1 MSIQGSQMSS
11 SSREGYAEKAGGDG
25 QNTKTR
31 GGRELLNRC
40 SLEAVL
46 EARERKCCRKR
57 CLKTFS
63 VDQMLADR
71 RAFASVGGRPR
82 TRQERADYL
91 WKFCIMQGMI
101 RRASAEKGVFRPM
114 LYNKTI
120 CWDGL
125 GGYLGVGNNLLEE
138 VRKMAECGREVVA
151 VRYGTRNPAANT
163 VRVHICEFISQ
174 IFRRI
179 GEYQPDRGSIIL
191 PFHSMPALLSYL
203 KQKWDDQFD
212 SALFPAP
219 RTIRR
224 YMRRDLKFIEREP
237 PSTGGSSLLP
247 LCDFESMTQDGS
259 QNVRQDT
266 RQQDDKVDSKHLND
280 DKKASLLRVCLR
292 RTQRFG
298 KCLDCVESQMAL
310 SRSQCPSDR
319 RELLNRFNLHLESV
333 MRQRLKYY
341 RLKMQALADPDSL
354 LTIIADGPDQY
365 LTRLPHMVWD
375 RSLPKFDDSA
385 LVKVKLELVLCHGRR
400 NGPNTFL
407 YIAPPDKSHGSN
419 MVIEA
424 LERTFATLQSNNDM
438 PRTGHVHV
446 QLDNPTGENKNRFVF
461 GFLAEKVAE
470 GLITTADIGFLP
482 PSHTHEDIDMR
493 HSQYG
498 RYLRSKKFVNA
509 VEICN
514 LVEECLSGYE
524 SKDPSKSDLKR
535 RRVLDTPM
543 HRESLRTK
551 ASTMYH
557 IRDWKER
564 FADKIPKIE
573 GITTAYSYRMQRDEY
588 SGDVMLYHKKTMD
601 LPEWEGC
608 QVFVPAHSLD
618 ELPEPKSESPRTD
631 KHDSAAAEMLARL
644 PKECPM
650 CFREEDVC
658 HAIEL
663 HTGSYQY
670 LPHESELSKLPR
682 FKLDES
688 EPVDAGR
695 PRSSQGSQESGKE
708 LKASLQPGTKNSARL
723 RGTALIGESASS
735 NCEDRDIWNRMRGKD
750 LRYSK
755 PADVRVGQRSAGS
768 SRIYSKRLIASSDGR
783 TWKVSSLA
791 QLRLDELPSPQTFAF
806 IRCEGGL
813 DQCASDC
820 PAIALIVK
828 APAWRGVCPEGRENE
843 ELEVVWYSVDPKML
857 QKHGAGALSR
867 AALCPLVDP
876 QATGGNRKKSKKLW
890 ASTITAASL
899 LAWNVSLTKARTLT
913 KASLDFLRV
922 TLGVQGL
929 EGVERTS
936 SSSSETGVDLPPAGA
951 SVSQCN
957 LWHMLSTAL
966 VFPGDKAIFCT
977 LCRTTMKLS
986 PGWTGYV
993 RQGWLAP
1000 LADMDWPQALR
1011 RYTKHLEWENCH
1023 HADECTI
1030 EADPSR
1036 NRYNNVYPLVVIVDP
1051 ALKGRRAAE
1060 VVTSGPAALP
1070 VDSFPGAMRQVIVE
1084 LRRFYLERSRLPIS
1098 PKPEGFGMFGAYI
1111 QPNLGRLIVYQRMRH
1126 WAPAD
1131 FQGAVFTLDDNKSP
1145 FDDRLGLALLKRAV
1159 ELEELEHGSSSRVGV
1174 EPERDVVHWGGTQLS
1189 D

>member
-446 QLDNPTGENKNRFVF
+446 QLDNPTGENKNRIAKRLRFVF

-650 CFREEDVC
+650 CFREE
-658 HAIEL
+658 
-663 HTGSYQY
+663 
-670 LPHESELSKLPR
+670 
-682 FKLDES
+682 
-688 EPVDAGR
+688 
-695 PRSSQGSQESGKE
+695 
-708 LKASLQPGTKNSARL
+708 
-723 RGTALIGESASS
+723 
-735 NCEDRDIWNRMRGKD
+735 
-750 LRYSK
+750 
-755 PADVRVGQRSAGS
+755 
-768 SRIYSKRLIASSDGR
+768 
-783 TWKVSSLA
+783 
-791 QLRLDELPSPQTFAF
+791 
-806 IRCEGGL
+806 
-813 DQCASDC
+813 
-820 PAIALIVK
+820 
-828 APAWRGVCPEGRENE
+828 
-843 ELEVVWYSVDPKML
+843 
-857 QKHGAGALSR
+857 
-867 AALCPLVDP
+867 
-876 QATGGNRKKSKKLW
+876 
-890 ASTITAASL
+890 
-899 LAWNVSLTKARTLT
+899 
-913 KASLDFLRV
+913 
-922 TLGVQGL
+922 
-929 EGVERTS
+929 
-936 SSSSETGVDLPPAGA
+936 
-951 SVSQCN
+951 
-957 LWHMLSTAL
+957 
-966 VFPGDKAIFCT
+966 
-977 LCRTTMKLS
+977 
-986 PGWTGYV
+986 
-993 RQGWLAP
+993 
-1000 LADMDWPQALR
+1000 
-1011 RYTKHLEWENCH
+1011 
-1023 HADECTI
+1023 
-1030 EADPSR
+1030 
-1036 NRYNNVYPLVVIVDP
+1036 
-1051 ALKGRRAAE
+1051 
-1060 VVTSGPAALP
+1060 
-1070 VDSFPGAMRQVIVE
+1070 
-1084 LRRFYLERSRLPIS
+1084 
-1098 PKPEGFGMFGAYI
+1098 
-1111 QPNLGRLIVYQRMRH
+1111 
-1126 WAPAD
+1126 
-1131 FQGAVFTLDDNKSP
+1131 
-1145 FDDRLGLALLKRAV
+1145 
-1159 ELEELEHGSSSRVGV
+1159 
-1174 EPERDVVHWGGTQLS
+1174 
-1189 D
+1189 